1 MGNLQV
7 SMIAKKRHQKQLK
20 RNAKKKA
27 VRRNR
32 YELNLRKKLQKQQQ
46 KLVQMELGTL
56 LEKMLN
62 EIDPENYEEWVEK
75 LDLRPELRT
84 QLDAIVAEER
94 ERTQNE
100 KEKENES

>member
-1 MGNLQV
+1 MKKEQQV
-7 SMIAKKRHQKQLK
+7 
-20 RNAKKKA
+20 
-27 VRRNR
+27 
-32 YELNLRKKLQKQQQ
+32 
-46 KLVQMELGTL
+46 VQMELGTL
-56 LEKMLN
+56 MDKMLN

>member
-1 MGNLQV
+1 
-7 SMIAKKRHQKQLK
+7 
-20 RNAKKKA
+20 
-27 VRRNR
+27 
-32 YELNLRKKLQKQQQ
+32 
-46 KLVQMELGTL
+46 MELGTL

>member
-1 MGNLQV
+1 
-7 SMIAKKRHQKQLK
+7 
-20 RNAKKKA
+20 
-27 VRRNR
+27 
-32 YELNLRKKLQKQQQ
+32 
-46 KLVQMELGTL
+46 MELGTL
-56 LEKMLN
+56 MDKMLN

-75 LDLRPELRT
+75 LDIRPELRT

>member
-1 MGNLQV
+1 MKKEQQV
-7 SMIAKKRHQKQLK
+7 
-20 RNAKKKA
+20 
-27 VRRNR
+27 
-32 YELNLRKKLQKQQQ
+32 
-46 KLVQMELGTL
+46 VQMELGTL
-56 LEKMLN
+56 MDKMLN

-75 LDLRPELRT
+75 LDIRPELRT